1 MRSIWAIR
9 PTLPDPTQIHPA
21 PNSFA
26 DECRGMLVHLAVY
39 VGALALL
46 VILGAHLWGELP
58 ESAGPEPAAKAGW
71 SLATRSYPAF
81 AVSQFDLYGKTETYE
96 IFRHPEGGRKD
107 VLRWAA
113 QGENSI
119 EKPVAELEIYRPGSE
134 SQGSG
139 PATAEIAARMNAQG
153 WPELEAAGVIESKF
167 GPVMLLRL
175 AVDASDAASCVGF
188 IKHFDEPNVR
198 ISGWSCQGD
207 DMPARRASVGC
218 MLNRLILLTSG
229 NEPKLAELFARA
241 ELRRGSCT
249 ALPSTSADWV
259 TGAQNPNL
267 RGAL

>member
-9 PTLPDPTQIHPA
+9 PTPPDPTQIHPA
-21 PNSFA
+21 LNSFA

-39 VGALALL
+39 VGVLALL
-46 VILGAHLWGELP
+46 VIIAAHLWGELP
-58 ESAGPEPAAKAGW
+58 DSAGLEPAAKAGW

-113 QGENSI
+113 QGE
-119 EKPVAELEIYRPGSE
+119 KPVAELEIYRPGGE
-134 SQGSG
+134 SSGSG
-139 PATAEIAARMNAQG
+139 PAIAEIAARMNSDG
-153 WPELEAAGVIESKF
+153 SRELEAAGVIESKF
-167 GPVMLLRL
+167 GPVTLLRL
-175 AVDASDAASCVGF
+175 AVDANDAASCLGF
-188 IKHFDEPNVR
+188 IKHLDEPNVR

-207 DMPARRASVGC
+207 DMPARRAAVGC

-249 ALPSTSADWV
+249 ASALPSASADWV
-259 TGAQNPNL
+259 TGAQNPRL